1 MHPFRAFISL
11 YSPISDDDW
20 KMIQP
25 CLTYK
30 IVQQNRILL
39 QQGSICKHL
48 YFLENGAVRFFK
60 IEGETDTTINSIQP
74 PSLFTSAQSF
84 VNQNSSDYGI
94 QATDESYVWV
104 MTREDAYKLTNLS
117 SWNEFLSN
125 YFSKP

>member
-11 YSPISDDDW
+11 YSTVTDDDW
-20 KMIQP
+20 KIIQP
-25 CLTYK
+25 CATYK

-60 IEGETDTTINSIQP
+60 IEGDNDTTINSVQP
-74 PSLFTSAQSF
+74 PSLLTAAKSF
-84 VNQNSSDYGI
+84 VNQIPSEYGI
-94 QATDESYVWV
+94 QALDESYVWM
-104 MTREDAYKLTNLS
+104 MTREDADKLTNLA

-125 YFSKP
+125 YFSNS